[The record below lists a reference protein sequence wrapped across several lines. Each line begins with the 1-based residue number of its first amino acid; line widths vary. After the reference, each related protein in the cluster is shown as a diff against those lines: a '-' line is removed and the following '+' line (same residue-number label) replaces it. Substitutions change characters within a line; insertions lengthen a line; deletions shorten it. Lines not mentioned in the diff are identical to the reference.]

1 MKTSLLAMIALLFII
16 LILSRM
22 ARTEAFDNTGAL
34 INLAS
39 TSVRTVGEVRAAREE
54 EARQVAH
61 DLVDMTE

>member
-1 MKTSLLAMIALLFII
+1 MKTPLLAMIALLFII

-39 TSVRTVGEVRAAREE
+39 TSVRTADQVRAAREE

>member
-1 MKTSLLAMIALLFII
+1 MKTPLVAMIALLFII

-61 DLVDMTE
+61 DLADMTE